1 MSELSTRIQLKRDLA
16 SNWNAVSASFR
27 LLPGELGF
35 ETDTGYVKIGIPGE
49 SGFESKGALWKDTPY
64 VNVND
69 VSSVNGLI
77 GALAAT
83 KLEAIEATK
92 NTFALYTDVDVTN
105 ITDGKNTGDIA
116 VIKKSIAGGKF
127 EYTAYVWNAE
137 ITSDVSGWQAMDGNY
152 SAENVFFKDDITLAG
167 DYDKVG
173 NVKLADGTLSAS
185 GKSVKTLMDNI
196 FTKEL
201 AGAIKTNP
209 STSAPTLYAKVNGA
223 GSEVAAARSYEYGTY
238 LTDIR
243 FAGASFTKGTY
254 TYGPDTAQTTCTWET
269 QGVNIAITTGD
280 TSNVGTCES
289 VVIGDKGVDTDNPTL
304 KDYTTNSTF
313 SVKTKGL
320 TVADTVEANTNLG
333 NTNTEAGFAKVSF
346 AANANMSFK
355 ESGRFTGFRN
365 MFFGSKVT
373 PVEKTNA
380 NIRGLSPTASGT
392 KTDFAISIAEG
403 ANQVLLAVPSNLKVT
418 KVLDVNAFGTD
429 IFSAFNES
437 SLDVEGANGY
447 TAIAYRIYEMLP
459 DASLAANT
467 FKVTITKA

>member
-1 MSELSTRIQLKRDLA
+1 
-16 SNWNAVSASFR
+16 
-27 LLPGELGF
+27 
-35 ETDTGYVKIGIPGE
+35 
-49 SGFESKGALWKDTPY
+49 
-64 VNVND
+64 
-69 VSSVNGLI
+69 
-77 GALAAT
+77 
-83 KLEAIEATK
+83 
-92 NTFALYTDVDVTN
+92 
-105 ITDGKNTGDIA
+105 
-116 VIKKSIAGGKF
+116 
-127 EYTAYVWNAE
+127 
-137 ITSDVSGWQAMDGNY
+137 MDGNY

-201 AGAIKTNP
+201 AGSIETNP

-223 GSEVAAARSYEYGTY
+223 GSEVAAAKSYEYGTY

-280 TSNVGTCES
+280 TSNTGTCES

-392 KTDFAISIAEG
+392 KSDLAISIAEG
-403 ANQVLLAVPSNLKVT
+403 SNQVLLAVPSNLKVT

-467 FKVTITKA
+467 FKVTITNA